1 MSASSKLW
9 VIVACALWLG
19 ATAALAQ
26 SGSLVIVQ
34 STDATSLDPAFRADT
49 ATGNVIG
56 HVFDP
61 VMLRTA
67 DLTIEPWLAESAEQL
82 DDLTWR
88 VTLRQDVTFTN
99 GEALDAAALAYSLE
113 RILDPSLQS
122 PIRQWFTG
130 FADVAVVDANVLE
143 ITTLAPDPLFRAR
156 MTLLF
161 PVPPGYVEEVG
172 QAQFA
177 REPIGTGPYRLVSWT
192 RDDSVVLQANDG
204 YWGESPSFEKVTFR
218 VVPEELARVFA
229 LQTGEADIVAGVSPE
244 QAASIMRMPNLRI
257 EMVPSTRVMVLGF
270 DPDHAPADQLAFREA
285 VALAVDR
292 NAIVNDLLDGFVE
305 PVTAIFSPGVPG
317 WPRDTDFAYAYNPER
332 SRQLVAEH
340 GLAAI
345 AIELRSSSG
354 RYPYDR
360 DTAQAIG
367 QMLQDVGL
375 NVVVRPQEWG
385 VFFGDLQKGEMSAV
399 YLMGHG
405 NVWFDPYP
413 QLEAFLHSNGFLST
427 WADPRIDEL
436 LAASNLAR
444 GVERENIFGQALRA
458 LHDDVAVVPLY
469 AQATLYGVNA
479 RLQWQ
484 ARTDDIIRA
493 QEVQRAD

>member
-1 MSASSKLW
+1 MNAKSMTRL
-9 VIVACALWLG
+9 IVACALWFG
-19 ATAALAQ
+19 ASVAVAQ
-26 SGSLVIVQ
+26 ADALVIVQ
-34 STDATSLDPAFRADT
+34 STDATSLDPAFRGDT

-56 HVFDP
+56 HIFDP

-67 DLTIEPWLAESAEQL
+67 DLEIEPHLAESVEQL

-88 VTLRQDVTFTN
+88 ITLRDGISFAN
-99 GEALDAAALAYSLE
+99 GEPLEAAAIEYSLE
-113 RILDPSLQS
+113 RILDPGLQS

-130 FADVAVVDANVLE
+130 FAEIDVVDTHVLE
-143 ITTLAPDPLFRAR
+143 ITTAVPDPLFQAR
-156 MTLLF
+156 LSLLF

-172 QAQFA
+172 ATQFA
-177 REPIGTGPYRLVSWT
+177 REPIGTGPYRLAFWT
-192 RDDSVVLQANDG
+192 RDGSALLRANEE
-204 YWGESPSFEKVTFR
+204 YWGDAPTFDRVTFR

-244 QAASIMRMPNLRI
+244 QAASIQGMADLRV
-257 EMVPSTRVMVLGF
+257 EMVASTRVMVLGF
-270 DPDHAPADQLAFREA
+270 DPDYGPADQLAFREA
-285 VALAVDR
+285 VAFAVDR
-292 NAIVNDLLDGFVE
+292 DAIIYDLLDGFVE
-305 PVTAIFSPGVPG
+305 PVRSIFSPGVPG
-317 WPRDTDFAYAYNPER
+317 WPRDVAFDYGFDPER
-332 SRQLVAEH
+332 ARELVEEH
-340 GLAAI
+340 GLGAYQ
-345 AIELRSSSG
+345 IELRSSSG

-360 DTAQAIG
+360 DTAQAVG

-385 VFFGDLQKGEMSAV
+385 VFFGDLQQGDMSAV

-413 QLEAFLHSNGFLST
+413 QLEAFVHSEGFLST
-427 WADPRIDEL
+427 WSDERVDEL

-444 GVERENIFGQALRA
+444 GAEREAIFGEALQV

-469 AQATLYGVNA
+469 AQATLYGVNE

-484 ARTDDIIRA
+484 PRTDDIIRA